1 MQDTAPGPKRPIPTQ
16 SVYQN
21 GNTLKYEI
29 IELNKNLAKLTNVNK
44 KRNVV
49 LRGLLNGVFT
59 AIGASIGF
67 ALFLMGFSNF
77 MQTAASIPLLDR
89 LIERSHLDQI
99 IEGYLD
105 DFERPTPTIT
115 PIPTITRTPPTSTT
129 RPSSTPIPTPSSG
142 VNNTITPTSLINPH

>member
-1 MQDTAPGPKRPIPTQ
+1 MQDTAPGPKKPFTTQ
-16 SVYQN
+16 NVYQN

-29 IELNKNLAKLTNVNK
+29 TELNKNLNKLTNVNR
-44 KRNVV
+44 KRNVM

-67 ALFLMGFSNF
+67 ALFLTGFSNF
-77 MQTAASIPLLDR
+77 VQTAESIPLLDR

-115 PIPTITRTPPTSTT
+115 PIPTITKTPPTSTPK
-129 RPSSTPIPTPSSG
+129 PSSTPQPTPSSR
-142 VNNTITPTSLINPH
+142 VTDSITPTLQIN

>member
-1 MQDTAPGPKRPIPTQ
+1 LQ
-16 SVYQN
+16 
-21 GNTLKYEI
+21 
-29 IELNKNLAKLTNVNK
+29 KLTNVNR
-44 KRNVV
+44 KRNVI

-67 ALFLMGFSNF
+67 ALFLTGFSNF

-105 DFERPTPTIT
+105 DFERPTPTVT
-115 PIPTITRTPPTSTT
+115 PVPTVTKTPPTSTPKPT
-129 RPSSTPIPTPSSG
+129 VTLSPTEELLDTAIPS
-142 VNNTITPTSLINPH
+142 VLVE

>member
-1 MQDTAPGPKRPIPTQ
+1 MQDTASSEKKPLSSEGTN
-16 SVYQN
+16 QN

-29 IELNKNLAKLTNVNK
+29 IELNKNLQKLTNVNR
-44 KRNVV
+44 KRNVI

-67 ALFLMGFSNF
+67 ALFLTGFSNF
-77 MQTAASIPLLDR
+77 IQTAASIPLLDR

-105 DFERPTPTIT
+105 DLERPSPSVTLLPTVT
-115 PIPTITRTPPTSTT
+115 KTPPTSTPKPT
-129 RPSSTPIPTPSSG
+129 VTLSPTQEVRDTTTPS
-142 VNNTITPTSLINPH
+142 VLVD

>member
-1 MQDTAPGPKRPIPTQ
+1 MQETAQSPKNPTYAQ
-16 SVYQN
+16 NTNQN
-21 GNTLKYEI
+21 GNSLKYEI
-29 IELNKNLAKLTNVNK
+29 TELNKNLQKLTHVNR
-44 KRNVV
+44 KRNVI

-67 ALFLMGFSNF
+67 ALFLTGFSNF

-105 DFERPTPTIT
+105 DFERPTPTVT
-115 PIPTITRTPPTSTT
+115 PIPTVTKTPPTSTPKPT
-129 RPSSTPIPTPSSG
+129 VTISPTEEPRDTTTPS
-142 VNNTITPTSLINPH
+142 VLVD

>member
-1 MQDTAPGPKRPIPTQ
+1 MQDTAPGPKKPTFTQ
-16 SVYQN
+16 GVYQN

-44 KRNVV
+44 KRNVI

-115 PIPTITRTPPTSTT
+115 PVPTITRTPPTSTPRPT
-129 RPSSTPIPTPSSG
+129 PSSTPKPTPTTDEFF
-142 VNNTITPTSLINPH
+142 NNPNPDN